1 MKRFLQ
7 YYWEIIIFILIFF
20 IIFLT
25 FQKVYASAA
34 ETIAPTGTVTYICNN
49 TSTTVVITSNI
60 KLKDTLGNGW
70 TLSEDQKVY
79 QKKYDKSA
87 CIAETKTVTIVSAY
101 DENKKTTVNFNL
113 DVNLD
118 VDLSSAGQDLLL
130 SLFWGKQTV
139 YEKDGTPRLNNSDK
153 NLNIENGV
161 YASNDGIT
169 WKFLG
174 MTPLKNR
181 DASIIYNNGY
191 FYVTGTA
198 SSSAPDTGE
207 PKIEV
212 YKSKDLVTWT
222 EQKNAAYVI
231 SGLKNND
238 GSDKTKPL
246 FYTNNGDSWV
256 SSSVMTWGA
265 KWFQDNAGNWYIVVS
280 VTDTTVDYR
289 THNYFTPYIIPVT
302 FTNSAD
308 LNGENIKFGT
318 PISVELFSADGKT
331 RLQKTGSANYS
342 DEDDYGHIGI
352 NLFYAPSKKK
362 YYLFTKNEATAS
374 GKKSQLQIYVLNDNS
389 KDSLVAN
396 TTSGVSKWK
405 QVTDNISW
413 NSGESANIC
422 VDSTNKQYKS
432 HFEGNYPFKL
442 NSGKLLFITDH
453 VANFKPETCDTSD
466 GGMYYTTLSS
476 FSTSGI
482 VATNPKPLSILNTEM
497 WKASYK
503 KGYKITSDGSYL
515 GPNVLRN
522 ATIYQVKDIE
532 ARNKIK
538 KFATGDMIS
547 YYYNNGK
554 DTVHKTISK
563 NSDGKYEI
571 NISDIATNNGEL
583 TLNIVSTRPFY
594 DKNTSYQVDSSK
606 QRIPTGWT
614 LQDDGI
620 TITKSYSKASIRNNK
635 YSRPEWKCYTNYNK
649 Y

>member
-1 MKRFLQ
+1 MNKIIQHCFV
-7 YYWEIIIFILIFF
+7 IIINFLFFLIF
-20 IIFLT
+20 IS
-25 FQKVYASAA
+25 FQNIYATTA
-34 ETIAPTGTVTYICNN
+34 ETIAPTGKVTYMCND
-49 TSTTVVITSNI
+49 SSITVVITSNI
-60 KLKDTLGNGW
+60 KLKDTLRNGW
-70 TLSEDQKVY
+70 TLSEDQKMY
-79 QKKYDKSA
+79 KKTYDKSV
-87 CIAETKTVTIVSAY
+87 CKAETKTVTIVSNY
-101 DENKKTTVNFNL
+101 NENNKTTVSF
-113 DVNLD
+113 NLD
-118 VDLSSAGQDLLL
+118 VDLDVDLNCSGQDLLI
-130 SLFWGKQTV
+130 SLFWSKQTV
-139 YEKDGTPRLNNSDK
+139 YEKDGTPKLDNSDK
-153 NLNIENGV
+153 HLNIENGV

-181 DASIIYNNGY
+181 DASIMYHNGY

-198 SSSAPDTGE
+198 SSSSPDTGE

-265 KWFQDNAGNWYIVVS
+265 KWFQDNAGNWYIVLS

-302 FTNSAD
+302 FTNSTD

-331 RLQKTGSANYS
+331 RLQKTGNANYN

-352 NLFYAPSKKK
+352 NLFYAPNQKK

-374 GKKSQLQIYVLNDNS
+374 GKKAQLQVYVLNNNS
-389 KDSLVAN
+389 NNSLVDN
-396 TTSGVSKWK
+396 TTSGVSKWN

-413 NSGESANIC
+413 SSSENANIC
-422 VDSTNKQYKS
+422 VDSTKQQYKS

-453 VANFKPETCDTSD
+453 FANFKSDTCDTSD

-476 FSTSGI
+476 FSTNGI
-482 VATNPKPLSILNTEM
+482 VAANPKPISVLNTEM
-497 WKASYK
+497 WKASCK
-503 KGYKITSDGSYL
+503 DGYEISSDGNYL
-515 GPNVLRN
+515 GPNILRN
-522 ATIYQVKDIE
+522 ATIYKVKDIE

-538 KFATGDMIS
+538 KFASGDMVS

-554 DTVHKTISK
+554 DIVRKTISK
-563 NSDGKYEI
+563 NSNGKYEI
-571 NISDIATNNGEL
+571 NISDIATNNGEV
-583 TLNIVSTRPFY
+583 TLNIISTLPFY
-594 DKNTSYQVDSSK
+594 DKNTNYQGDSTK

-620 TITKSYSKASIRNNK
+620 TITKSYSKASSRNN
-635 YSRPEWKCYTNYNK
+635 
-649 Y
+649 